1 MDLWRRSILRTDG
14 LRNAIAPENN
24 PTLRCCA
31 IAGRRRLPG
40 LVSSR
45 RLEKRGGAAFG
56 HISIRVCLPR
66 ERRPSGFHHEVRLF
80 VGRRDGPELDEFL
93 ALGSIDLLLCET
105 DRYERR
111 SHRAMNAVGG
121 STRLSR
127 SARADEA
134 AARRK
139 LTNEET
145 AALIADS
152 LRSTLEFSPA
162 GCALAHAVLRRATL
176 PLRLSH
182 RGLGL
187 SL

>member
-1 MDLWRRSILRTDG
+1 MMDEG
-14 LRNAIAPENN
+14 
-24 PTLRCCA
+24 PTRQPRA
-31 IAGRRRLPG
+31 RRL
-40 LVSSR
+40 
-45 RLEKRGGAAFG
+45 
-56 HISIRVCLPR
+56 HCN
-66 ERRPSGFHHEVRLF
+66 
-80 VGRRDGPELDEFL
+80 
-93 ALGSIDLLLCET
+93 
-105 DRYERR
+105 
-111 SHRAMNAVGG
+111 AMNAVGG

-162 GCALAHAVLRRATL
+162 GCALAYAVLRRATL

-187 SL
+187 IAVRMKGRLGRSGTSAPQTASRRPR